1 MYRNKH
7 LSPPNALDIP
17 SAHSAHGSNGNDTTV
32 SPTERLSEMAK
43 GNIQISGQSEQDFGL
58 DLRGVKLDFDTKL
71 KCRNGNEGHKHD
83 VSAVFQHK
91 QTSCNVYVMNMTTQA
106 ASGWFISNQFHK
118 YQFKPIVEQLENMH
132 KEVPHYMR
140 SWSEPGL
147 RKGNGTDTY

>member
-1 MYRNKH
+1 MYRDKR
-7 LSPPNALDIP
+7 LSPPNALDIA

-32 SPTERLSEMAK
+32 SPTKRLSEMAK
-43 GNIQISGQSEQDFGL
+43 GNLKISGQSEQDFGL

-71 KCRNGNEGHKHD
+71 KPRNGNKGRKYD
-83 VSAVFQHK
+83 VSAAFQHK

-118 YQFKPIVEQLENMH
+118 YQFKPIAEQLENMH

-147 RKGNGTDTY
+147 RKDNRTDTY